1 MILPHI
7 TGKKIPAFIFHS
19 NLSIN
24 PNKIK
29 RVPNILSRYLYKMK
43 NHFSSFPSSPS
54 SVASQCLWNNKHI
67 KIDYKTIFRSSLST
81 IGINLVDQ
89 LFQNNQQFKKGDE
102 LKTEFGLIENE
113 KFFVVQITHA
123 VPSLWKNILWNYT
136 ESIKN
141 LVIQDHHLIK
151 QHQIFPL
158 NKLNSTTLYE
168 ILIDASKIKPA
179 SQTYFENLFPNF
191 NPDWKSIYLLPRR
204 MILDTNRRMFQYKLL
219 IVLYLNNM
227 LFKFK
232 IADSSLC
239 SYCNEEEETLL

>member
-81 IGINLVDQ
+81 IGINFVDQ

-102 LKTEFGLIENE
+102 LKMEFGLIENE

-123 VPSLWKNILWNYT
+123 VPSL
-136 ESIKN
+136 
-141 LVIQDHHLIK
+141 
-151 QHQIFPL
+151 
-158 NKLNSTTLYE
+158 
-168 ILIDASKIKPA
+168 
-179 SQTYFENLFPNF
+179 
-191 NPDWKSIYLLPRR
+191 
-204 MILDTNRRMFQYKLL
+204 
-219 IVLYLNNM
+219 
-227 LFKFK
+227 
-232 IADSSLC
+232 
-239 SYCNEEEETLL
+239 